1 MHDATTGA
9 RLKTVVLSATVLSGA
24 SVVDGVVYA
33 GFDGGVVAL
42 GLP

>member
-9 RLKTVVLSATVLSGA
+9 RLKTVALSATVLSGA
-24 SVVDGVVYA
+24 SVVDGVVYV
-33 GFDGGVVAL
+33 GFGGGVVAR